1 MVDTRPGAESLRL
14 LVEVKSTS
22 CHTLTERADGLE
34 LLLEAKSA
42 YSRVSWYNII
52 RHLVLILDASFTNS
66 SLLYRLSAQSSLS
79 NCNPSRT
86 YFLFLRQPL
95 SYILATIHVNYCAMC
110 PSLYRIPP

>member
-42 YSRVSWYNII
+42 YSRVS
-52 RHLVLILDASFTNS
+52 
-66 SLLYRLSAQSSLS
+66 
-79 NCNPSRT
+79 
-86 YFLFLRQPL
+86 
-95 SYILATIHVNYCAMC
+95 
-110 PSLYRIPP
+110 